1 MDDPA
6 MTAAGN
12 SGQPRSVRRR
22 RLRRG
27 IAVGAVFAVA
37 WLAGRGTMLVGREPA
52 SVAGGDVAKGERL
65 ATTSNSP
72 LPDAAPAAEL
82 SSVVASTP
90 APTAPPL
97 GEPTAAGAAPT
108 VPLAAAAATSG
119 PTVDADRF
127 AALTSALAVHI
138 ERAEFAAAGAALA
151 HVRNLPLAAAQRT
164 EVDRMERTLLT
175 AARDRL
181 EAVEADLASGRGRA
195 AAAAFAPFAA
205 VRASGGAWLDEAMA
219 TTGWSAWRSGT
230 IAPDVALPSP
240 RPLARGR
247 AVTAHGADGVV
258 RGMVVAG
265 DATECTLRVDHA
277 SGVAF
282 PTVALVV
289 CEPEGPSGDEAI
301 DLALAAAR
309 QGDGVLARAWA
320 LVAARRGG
328 ERSLRW
334 PRLLAALP

>member
-1 MDDPA
+1 
-6 MTAAGN
+6 MTAGGN
-12 SGQPRSVRRR
+12 AGQPRPVRRR

-27 IAVGAVFAVA
+27 IAVGAVLAVA
-37 WLAGRGTMLVGREPA
+37 WLAGRGAMLVGREAA
-52 SVAGGDVAKGERL
+52 SVAGDDGTNDERS
-65 ATTSNSP
+65 ATNSNAP
-72 LPDAAPAAEL
+72 PPAAAPAPDL
-82 SSVVASTP
+82 VADVNATP
-90 APTAPPL
+90 APTAPPR
-97 GEPTAAGAAPT
+97 GEPTVAGASPTGPNADAP
-108 VPLAAAAATSG
+108 AASG
-119 PTVDADRF
+119 PTVEADRF

-138 ERAEFAAAGAALA
+138 ERAEFASAGAALA
-151 HVRNLPLAAAQRT
+151 HVRSLPLAAAQRA
-164 EVDRMERTLLT
+164 EVDRMERTLRT

-181 EAVEADLASGRGRA
+181 EAVEADLAVGRGRA

-219 TTGWSAWRSGT
+219 STGWSAWRSGT
-230 IAPDVALPSP
+230 IAPEVALPSP

-247 AVTAHGADGVV
+247 AVTAHGAEGVV
-258 RGMVVAG
+258 RGMVVAS
-265 DATECTLRVDHA
+265 DATECTLRVDHP

-282 PTVALVV
+282 PTVALVA

-309 QGDGVLARAWA
+309 QGDGVLARAWT

>member
-1 MDDPA
+1 
-6 MTAAGN
+6 
-12 SGQPRSVRRR
+12 
-22 RLRRG
+22 
-27 IAVGAVFAVA
+27 
-37 WLAGRGTMLVGREPA
+37 MLVGREPA
-52 SVAGGDVAKGERL
+52 AVPGGDGADGERL
-65 ATTSNSP
+65 ASESDVRP
-72 LPDAAPAAEL
+72 PDASPAAEL
-82 SSVVASTP
+82 AADVGAAPT
-90 APTAPPL
+90 PTAPPL
-97 GEPTAAGAAPT
+97 GGPTAAAATSTGPI
-108 VPLAAAAATSG
+108 AKAAATSG
-119 PTVDADRF
+119 PSVDADRF

-151 HVRNLPLAAAQRT
+151 HVRDLPLAAAQRT
-164 EVDRMERTLLT
+164 EIDRMEHTLRT

-181 EAVEADLASGRGRA
+181 EAVEAELAAGRGRA

-205 VRASGGAWLDEAMA
+205 VRASGGAWLDDVMAM
-219 TTGWSAWRSGT
+219 TGWSAWRSGT

-247 AVTAHGADGVV
+247 AVTAHGAEGAV

-265 DATECTLRVDHA
+265 DATECTLRVDHP

-282 PTVALVV
+282 PTVALVA